1 LNSAFSALT
10 NEETILMTNI
20 QRPALADEDEFHNC
34 VLKKETDPKEI
45 LKLEQR
51 VKALESYFEGDGNP
65 GALLFG
71 ETGTVVTAEEIV
83 AYLHSDPGLLGRYGR
98 ADEVGRV
105 QVLAEITKTIMIRA
119 NQ

>member
-1 LNSAFSALT
+1 
-10 NEETILMTNI
+10 MTNI

-34 VLKKETDPKEI
+34 VLEMKRLHKQLKKETDPKEI
-45 LKLEQR
+45 PKLEQR
-51 VKALESYFEGDGNP
+51 IKALESYFEGDGNP

-71 ETGTVVTAEEIV
+71 ETGTVITAEEIV